1 MVPPLQRRQQQQ
13 QQQQQYGS
21 SSSAMAAA
29 AAAAAA
35 QGQPPP
41 TLEMQD
47 PTATGVVGGVGAVG
61 TGLSGPPYDFSFPV
75 EVNTGQRLTIAWN
88 RRDDPVA
95 VARNFLAQN
104 AGSGLYADQVDDIVQ
119 FMSQAS
125 GQPMMQQQQQQQQ
138 APPQQPTEPDAGLMT
153 ELMSMGFGE
162 EAVRAA
168 LVMGGNDKQ
177 RAIEFL
183 LG

>member
-1 MVPPLQRRQQQQ
+1 
-13 QQQQQYGS
+13 
-21 SSSAMAAA
+21 
-29 AAAAAA
+29 
-35 QGQPPP
+35 
-41 TLEMQD
+41 
-47 PTATGVVGGVGAVG
+47 
-61 TGLSGPPYDFSFPV
+61 
-75 EVNTGQRLTIAWN
+75 
-88 RRDDPVA
+88 
-95 VARNFLAQN
+95 
-104 AGSGLYADQVDDIVQ
+104 
-119 FMSQAS
+119 
-125 GQPMMQQQQQQQQ
+125 MMQQQQQQ